1 MTYEEFQKQYEVE
14 SDKVFAELSSLSED
28 ALLKIIGDK
37 SEGRYKIWKGQDN
50 YQIWRAIGENGT
62 EKSVN
67 ALFEIVSD
75 LGNEYL
81 VRYHACTALF
91 KIAKLGDED
100 FKGQVQYGLDKNRQ
114 AVDQRQA
121 ILKLQ
126 EILKSKFPQL

>member
-14 SDKVFAELSSLSED
+14 SDKVFGELSSLSED

-37 SEGRYKIWKGQDN
+37 SEERFKIWKGQDN

-62 EKSVN
+62 VKSIKP
-67 ALFEIVSD
+67 LFEIVSD

-91 KIAKLGDED
+91 KIAKLEDED
-100 FKGQVQYGLDKNRQ
+100 FKRQVQYGLDKNRQ
-114 AVDQRQA
+114 PVDQQQA
-121 ILKLQ
+121 FLKLQ
-126 EILKSKFPQL
+126 EILSHNK

>member
-37 SEGRYKIWKGQDN
+37 SEERFKIWKGQDN

-62 EKSVN
+62 VKSIKP
-67 ALFEIVSD
+67 LFEIVSD

-81 VRYHACTALF
+81 VRYHACTAF
-91 KIAKLGDED
+91 
-100 FKGQVQYGLDKNRQ
+100 V
-114 AVDQRQA
+114 
-121 ILKLQ
+121 
-126 EILKSKFPQL
+126 